1 MGAPAVGGLGG
12 PGRSRNTSRA
22 GRRYREIRSARYPLG
37 LPDRSDETVLEAFD
51 GMWLLIEHSPGRV
64 ELVGLADDYEVARA
78 WLDEGLDTDP
88 DTGTDAPI
96 GDGAD
101 RG

>member
-1 MGAPAVGGLGG
+1 VAVPAAGEIGE
-12 PGRSRNTSRA
+12 PGQRRDPYRA

-64 ELVGLADDYEVARA
+64 ELVGLADDYDVARA
-78 WLDEGLDTDP
+78 WLDQDP
-88 DTGTDAPI
+88 DPAA
-96 GDGAD
+96 GDGAEQA
-101 RG
+101 